1 METPL
6 VGQDSDGQGPAA
18 AVRKWGR
25 SVSIMLDHG
34 GTVRRCTNHVS
45 AVHII
50 GSHTMAPPARHPCGI
65 TRHPASET
73 LRIAGRSRRWS

>member
-1 METPL
+1 VETPL

-34 GTVRRCTNHVS
+34 GTVRRCTSHMSPVGTIGAHTS
-45 AVHII
+45 AWP
-50 GSHTMAPPARHPCGI
+50 SAPMCDHA
-65 TRHPASET
+65 ASCI
-73 LRIAGRSRRWS
+73 RKCC